1 MGYVIGKVE
10 GVGHEWHGH
19 VTAITVAPEYRRLH
33 LGKNMMDL
41 LERISDEVYHGF
53 FVDLY
58 VRLSNDKAIDMY
70 ERLGYSVYRRV
81 RQYYSGSAGPGNTE
95 DEDAYDMRKPLS
107 RDVNKRSIQPNGRN
121 IYVKAS
127 EVP

>member
-1 MGYVIGKVE
+1 
-10 GVGHEWHGH
+10 
-19 VTAITVAPEYRRLH
+19 
-33 LGKNMMDL
+33 MMDL

-81 RQYYSGSAGPGNTE
+81 RQYYSGSAGPGNAE
-95 DEDAYDMRKPLS
+95 DEDAYGTYGFRIGLPQSQLNSFPDMRKPLS
-107 RDVNKRSIQPNGRN
+107 RDVDKRSVQPNGRN

>member
-1 MGYVIGKVE
+1 MILGKVE

-41 LERISDEVYHGF
+41 LERISDQVYHGF

-58 VRLSNDKAIDMY
+58 VRLSNDKAIGMY
-70 ERLGYSVYRRV
+70 ERLGYSIYRRV
-81 RQYYSGSAGPGNTE
+81 RKYYGSAGPGNIE
-95 DEDAYDMRKPLS
+95 DEDAYDMRKALP
-107 RDVNKRSIQPNGRN
+107 RDVDRRSVRLNGKN
-121 IYVKAS
+121 IFVNAN
-127 EVP
+127 EVS